1 MKEQN
6 INRIN
11 WELLARDMAGELS
24 DQEHHDLNS
33 QLQDDKR
40 VEEVFSQV
48 KRLWGDSK
56 YAQELAEI
64 NTDGAWDQVQEK
76 IATPTGGVRKMS
88 FMRNVVAIAAML
100 IVMVGGYY
108 MYSIFSAG
116 SMQSI
121 VVAQSQTRLVNL
133 PDGTDVA
140 INGGS
145 SFTYP
150 KDFEKDTRT
159 VELDGEAFF
168 NVKRDESKPFIIRTE
183 KVQIQV
189 LGTSFNVKAYT
200 PDQQTIVTVS
210 TGTVLVAVNNQS
222 SKVILRAGESVVYDA
237 STRELKKQVNEN
249 VNFQAWNTKE
259 IDFSENTA
267 LSDVF
272 ETIEAVYQ
280 IQIVLSDSSLI
291 QGEYFNGS
299 FKHHSLDHVLETVC
313 QSFQINYKKDG
324 DVYVIY

>member
-64 NTDGAWDQVQEK
+64 NTDGAWDQVQKK

-116 SMQSI
+116 SLQSI

-168 NVKRDESKPFIIRTE
+168 NVKRDESKPFIIKTE